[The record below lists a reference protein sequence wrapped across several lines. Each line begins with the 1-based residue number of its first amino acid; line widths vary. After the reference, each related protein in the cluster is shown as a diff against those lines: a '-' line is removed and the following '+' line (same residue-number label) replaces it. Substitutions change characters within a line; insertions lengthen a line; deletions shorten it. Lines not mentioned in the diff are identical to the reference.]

1 MSEWDSVQYVKN
13 VNSVAAVGSYVDDLE
28 KHCANLSSAL
38 SISETIDG
46 MKLLDRMDQQG
57 DGDFGLATQTPVD
70 EFKNENKFCDD
81 MNDINCINCDVN
93 ISDETHAYLML
104 SNAYSVI
111 IIIDIGATRIMLPS
125 KEMFTTLTARTGKV
139 SGLDGKMSIPIEGEG
154 KTNLFKDIA
163 VLYVPKLKYGL
174 ISFSMLFKMGFKL
187 IIDLQETQNDLICYD
202 ASGNVYFTA
211 TFDPN
216 INLFKLDQQYVDILL
231 NPVAHSSELM
241 SEIYSTPFPDVA
253 QNHSFNRFIK
263 IPNSKSDVG
272 NHRKKPLVSYRY
284 IDPLVH
290 LHVLMG
296 HMSENRI
303 KYLIKNRMIR
313 NCPYTY
319 DQIKDKHLPMCT
331 ACQDGRMTAFPP
343 LPQHITKWDV
353 GEKWCSDQKD
363 VNVSSVHND
372 KWTHTNVD
380 RASHYIV
387 GQVSKRKDNT
397 LELFVELVMFNE
409 NAGYKMK
416 IHQSDYDSNYNSK
429 DFQKFCLQKNI
440 QPSLSTPHVKYE
452 NGFIEHTI
460 GIVFDKTRTL
470 MNSHAGIPKKFWCY
484 AYKHAIYILNRSPFT
499 DSLVTP
505 YEKYF
510 KLKPSM
516 GNIVPFWA
524 PGIFYVTK
532 DQRTNV
538 FAGKSEPCRFLGI
551 DEKTNNGYQVIS
563 LISGRV
569 LTREFCIFNEHI
581 SAEELMKA
589 YNDTIQSDV
598 IKQGETSNNSFDE
611 SDTILMDIDHYAMTV
626 EMYDE
631 IIALNSLEL
640 PYCPKNENDAYR
652 IDCPDREIW
661 LELWMDEIN
670 QFNEYQVLREC
681 DKNDEPGKEMK
692 VKFIF
697 EVKFDNNF
705 RVKRK
710 VRLVACGY
718 SQIKNINY
726 NETYAPTP
734 SVMVVKLLLC
744 LSVIL
749 KLFTASFDIR
759 GAFLEGENDYPN
771 YIYLPGI
778 LFSDGMKRRYRVLAS
793 MYGEKQASKIFN
805 DKLNSILVNWK
816 FIRCHL
822 AKTLYVFWDINGID
836 YIIVNMHVD
845 DGFTAST
852 KELLI
857 TKLYDEFDTVFIKKI
872 ERYIPI
878 LKFIGLQIEYSE
890 SNMYISQNLYVHKIL
905 DEVNCKVGKYNQV
918 TPMPTGL
925 NLRKAEINDENE
937 SLLEHTGKFRFLS
950 DRTRYD
956 IMASTGEL
964 SCGGAN
970 NPSNDHVKVAHQ
982 IYQYLSCHTNMK
994 LKFGGDIISPFCF
1007 CDASY
1012 NSGFGRLA
1020 GCLFLNLLS
1029 GAFHC
1034 ISQNDRTVS
1043 RSVCESEIKAIDAI
1057 LLFIIEMIEILEF
1070 LKIKFV
1076 KPIPIYCDN
1085 EVAKELCET
1094 IKNPKRTNHII
1105 KVIEFIR
1112 ERINNGMIKLIFI
1125 PSELNVADVLTKA
1138 LNEQTFNRHID
1149 ILFNGFNGNDVST
1162 TFVTWEEV
1170 IEMYNIIETD

>member
-1 MSEWDSVQYVKN
+1 
-13 VNSVAAVGSYVDDLE
+13 
-28 KHCANLSSAL
+28 
-38 SISETIDG
+38 
-46 MKLLDRMDQQG
+46 
-57 DGDFGLATQTPVD
+57 
-70 EFKNENKFCDD
+70 
-81 MNDINCINCDVN
+81 
-93 ISDETHAYLML
+93 
-104 SNAYSVI
+104 
-111 IIIDIGATRIMLPS
+111 
-125 KEMFTTLTARTGKV
+125 
-139 SGLDGKMSIPIEGEG
+139 
-154 KTNLFKDIA
+154 
-163 VLYVPKLKYGL
+163 
-174 ISFSMLFKMGFKL
+174 
-187 IIDLQETQNDLICYD
+187 
-202 ASGNVYFTA
+202 
-211 TFDPN
+211 
-216 INLFKLDQQYVDILL
+216 
-231 NPVAHSSELM
+231 
-241 SEIYSTPFPDVA
+241 
-253 QNHSFNRFIK
+253 
-263 IPNSKSDVG
+263 
-272 NHRKKPLVSYRY
+272 
-284 IDPLVH
+284 
-290 LHVLMG
+290 
-296 HMSENRI
+296 
-303 KYLIKNRMIR
+303 MIR

-319 DQIKDKHLPMCT
+319 DQIKDKHLPMCS

-343 LPQHITKWDV
+343 LPQHVTNWDI

-363 VNVSSVHND
+363 VNIPSVHND

-387 GQVSKRKDNT
+387 GQVSKHKDDT
-397 LELFVELVMFNE
+397 LDLFVELVLFNE

-416 IHQSDYDSNYNSK
+416 IHQSDYDSNYNSRN
-429 DFQKFCLQKNI
+429 FQKFCLQKNI

-460 GIVFDKTRTL
+460 GSVFDKTRTL
-470 MNSHAGIPKKFWCY
+470 MNSHIAIPKKFWCY
-484 AYKHAIYILNRSPFT
+484 AYKHAIYILNRCPFNN
-499 DSLVTP
+499 SLVTP
-505 YEKYF
+505 YEKYY
-510 KLKPSM
+510 KIKPSM

-538 FAGKSEPCRFLGI
+538 FTGKAEPCRFLGI

-563 LISGRV
+563 LLTGRV

-589 YNDTIQSDV
+589 YSDTTAPDI
-598 IKQGETSNNSFDE
+598 IKQGESNNNSFDE
-611 SDTILMDIDHYAMTV
+611 SAHIVYCQFSKSQEEESILIDIDSYAMIT

-631 IIALNSLEL
+631 IIALNTLEL
-640 PYCPKNENDAYR
+640 PYCPKDENDAIR
-652 IDCPDREIW
+652 ADCPDREIW

-670 QFNEYQVLREC
+670 QFNDYKVLRQSN
-681 DKNDEPGKEMK
+681 KNDEPGKEMK

-705 RVKRK
+705 RIKRK

-718 SQIKNINY
+718 SQIKNVNY

-771 YIYLPGI
+771 YIYLPGM

-805 DKLNSILVNWK
+805 DKLNTILVNWK
-816 FIRCHL
+816 FMRCSI
-822 AKTLYVFWDINGID
+822 AKTLYVYWDSNDID
-836 YIIVNMHVD
+836 YIIINMHVD

-852 KELLI
+852 NELLI
-857 TKLYDEFDTVFIKKI
+857 SKLYDEFDTVFIKKI

-878 LKFIGLQIEYSE
+878 LKFIGLQIEYSDN
-890 SNMYISQNLYVHKIL
+890 SMYISQNLYVHKIL
-905 DEVNCKVGKYNQV
+905 SEINCTVGKYSQV
-918 TPMPTGL
+918 LPMPTGL
-925 NLRKAEINDENE
+925 NLRKAEMNEDNE

-982 IYQYLSCHTNMK
+982 IYQYLSCHTDMK

-1029 GAFHC
+1029 AAFHC
-1034 ISQNDRTVS
+1034 FSQNDRTVS
-1043 RSVCESEIKAIDAI
+1043 RSVCESEIKAIDAV

-1070 LKIKFV
+1070 LKIKFR

-1125 PSELNVADVLTKA
+1125 PSELNVADVLTKG
-1138 LNEQTFNRHID
+1138 LNEQTFNRHVD
-1149 ILFNGFNGNDVST
+1149 ILFNGFHGNEIST
-1162 TFVTWEEV
+1162 SFMTYDEV
-1170 IEMYNIIETD
+1170 IELYNIVETELE